1 MGQHTLSPKE
11 TEKDLENNEPHT
23 ISPGK
28 SAIVQDPKLTKEI
41 HEENINKLNQMSV
54 DDIMTEREKL
64 LSSLGEWN
72 KKKRGEFKEISCKF
86 NLQILRLLN
95 Y

>member
-1 MGQHTLSPKE
+1 MGQHKE
-11 TEKDLENNEPHT
+11 TEKDLENKEPHT

-54 DDIMTEREKL
+54 DDIMAEREKL
-64 LSSLGEWN
+64 LSSLGKWHKQKGGAFE
-72 KKKRGEFKEISCKF
+72 EFSFTF
-86 NLQILRLLN
+86 NIQILRLLN